1 MQKFMTT
8 AGGGGSVY
16 PPRRAVS
23 VKQGQGEKYL
33 FAKKGR
39 WGRRVGVG
47 SRYCA
52 GGGRS
57 PVGLQRSI

>member
-8 AGGGGSVY
+8 AGGRGSIEPSHRV
-16 PPRRAVS
+16 VS

-39 WGRRVGVG
+39 
-47 SRYCA
+47 
-52 GGGRS
+52 
-57 PVGLQRSI
+57 